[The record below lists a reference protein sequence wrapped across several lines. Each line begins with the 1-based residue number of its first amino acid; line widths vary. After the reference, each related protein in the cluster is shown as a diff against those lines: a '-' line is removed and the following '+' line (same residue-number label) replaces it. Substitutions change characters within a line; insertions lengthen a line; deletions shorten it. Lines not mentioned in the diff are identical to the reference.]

1 MEIVRQQQTK
11 DYRYRGTGDCGG
23 GRVRGSGSRGSG
35 GCVNFTCGTHN
46 LTSHVL
52 RLAALS
58 SMLQI

>member
-35 GCVNFTCGTHN
+35 GCVNFTCGTH
-46 LTSHVL
+46 TT
-52 RLAALS
+52 
-58 SMLQI
+58 